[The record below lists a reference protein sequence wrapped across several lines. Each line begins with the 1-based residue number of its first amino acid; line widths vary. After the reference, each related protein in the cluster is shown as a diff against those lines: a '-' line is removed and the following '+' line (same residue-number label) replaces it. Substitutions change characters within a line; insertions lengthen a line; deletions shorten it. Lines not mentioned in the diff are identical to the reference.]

1 MTIVP
6 LKNFLFC
13 FYWGKKDF
21 FFAILFN
28 ILMLS
33 LLFVFIIEY
42 FSNEVKA
49 SCLMCVCIRWEEKIY
64 RKIFKFI
71 QPSRMIIINK
81 PNDSIEWKKKP
92 VNGRS
97 FDRVCVKNPSFILIV
112 TPIQDPCYW
121 KRYFYF
127 FYFFF
132 LVVVVVDIFHCSCC
146 CVVEFNDVCWTS
158 LNFFFAIS
166 LFWLCM
172 CMNASEFE
180 KIK

>member
-1 MTIVP
+1 
-6 LKNFLFC
+6 
-13 FYWGKKDF
+13 
-21 FFAILFN
+21 
-28 ILMLS
+28 MLS
-33 LLFVFIIEY
+33 LIFVFIIEY

-127 FYFFF
+127 FTFFWLLLLSTF
-132 LVVVVVDIFHCSCC
+132 FIVPAVVLLNSMMFVEQVWIFFS
-146 CVVEFNDVCWTS
+146 
-158 LNFFFAIS
+158 IS

-180 KIK
+180 KNKIK

>member
-13 FYWGKKDF
+13 FYWGEKDF

-33 LLFVFIIEY
+33 LIFVFIIEY

-132 LVVVVVDIFHCSCC
+132 FGCC
-146 CVVEFNDVCWTS
+146 CCRHFSLFLLLCCWIQWCL
-158 LNFFFAIS
+158 LNKFEFFFAIS